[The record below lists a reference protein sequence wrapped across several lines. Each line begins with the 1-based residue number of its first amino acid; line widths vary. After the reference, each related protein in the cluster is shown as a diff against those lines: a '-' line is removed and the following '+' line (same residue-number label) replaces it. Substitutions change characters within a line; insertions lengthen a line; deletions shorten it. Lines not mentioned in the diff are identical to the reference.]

1 MPADSK
7 HKLYKRYSSIYTMIY
22 DCKEGERAI
31 KEAGETY
38 LPKLGGQTNTS
49 YAAYKSRGAF
59 LNATGRTITALTGL
73 MMRKDAV
80 VEAPKELEEDFDNIT
95 SDNLSLQQLLMECCE
110 SSLSYSRQG
119 LLIDAD
125 EKGDNPFIAVYN
137 ALSILNWRSTFVNGE
152 EVLTM
157 LTLKET
163 AVEVDKE
170 DEFKTNEIEQVRVL
184 TLDKEDEGDA
194 TLGKLLVRIFQKK
207 DDSSKWE
214 QVGDD
219 MYPTISGVRLDYI
232 PFVFIGSMSNQ
243 VTPEKPIL
251 ADLASLNIGHW
262 KLEVDYKHGLHLCAL
277 PTPWAAGFPKN
288 ASLFIGPEKAW
299 VTEDSNAKAGYLEFE
314 GAGMDS
320 IKDALERTEQAMAT
334 MGSRILEAQKKNIEA
349 AQTVRIR
356 QGSDIATLSNIA
368 SSVESGVEKAL
379 VFYALR
385 KGKTEVDI
393 EITINRD
400 FVDAD
405 LDAPTLSALLQT
417 VQAGKMSVDT
427 FLWNIKRGE
436 LMPPGKSIEE
446 ERKEFEAED
455 EMNSEFDEDNNNNLE
470 E

>member
-184 TLDKEDEGDA
+184 TLDKEDDEVREAALAKIDDPKFLEEAAVRGTMYKGYTRHSLDIALNKLSELAKEGKVVD
-194 TLGKLLVRIFQKK
+194 K
-207 DDSSKWE
+207 E
-214 QVGDD
+214 
-219 MYPTISGVRLDYI
+219 
-232 PFVFIGSMSNQ
+232 VF
-243 VTPEKPIL
+243 
-251 ADLASLNIGHW
+251 
-262 KLEVDYKHGLHLCAL
+262 
-277 PTPWAAGFPKN
+277 
-288 ASLFIGPEKAW
+288 
-299 VTEDSNAKAGYLEFE
+299 
-314 GAGMDS
+314 
-320 IKDALERTEQAMAT
+320 
-334 MGSRILEAQKKNIEA
+334 KNIEDKTGSNTA
-349 AQTVRIR
+349 SQYYNEMKIR
-356 QGSDIATLSNIA
+356 EIDDQDELKE
-368 SSVESGVEKAL
+368 VAL
-379 VFYALR
+379 H
-385 KGKTEVDI
+385 K
-393 EITINRD
+393 
-400 FVDAD
+400 
-405 LDAPTLSALLQT
+405 PQ
-417 VQAGKMSVDT
+417 
-427 FLWNIKRGE
+427 
-436 LMPPGKSIEE
+436 
-446 ERKEFEAED
+446 
-455 EMNSEFDEDNNNNLE
+455 
-470 E
+470 